1 MVDIVLINPRFE
13 TSYWGMEHA
22 LRLFAK
28 FGKRANM
35 PVSALPLLAALT
47 PAEHKITLIDENVED
62 IDFALCAKADI
73 VGITG
78 MTVQRFRMT
87 EILKELKE
95 RGCFTVIGG
104 PWVSVQ
110 EDYFGALANV
120 IFVGEAEE
128 TWPQF
133 LADWTERKHA
143 KRYEQAERTDMS
155 KVPPPRYD
163 LLKMNHYVVA
173 PVQFSRGCP
182 FTCEFCDII
191 VTFGRRPRLKT
202 TPQIIAELETLRRLG
217 GVDAVFIVDDNLIGN
232 KKAIKHILRE
242 VIAWQKAH
250 DYPVTFFAEASLDL
264 ADDEELLVLM
274 DEANIRSIFVGVE
287 TPNEESL
294 RETRKLQN
302 LRGKERSM
310 VEKVHAILAHGIEV
324 WGGMIVGFDHDGSD
338 IFDRQIRFVEQ
349 ARVIH
354 TSVGMLS
361 AIPKTPLYDRLA
373 GENRLDPADRT
384 PYGTNVIPLGMGRDA
399 LREGYLRVLHALYD
413 PKAYFARVDSLFLDG
428 GLSSSAA
435 RDAYLRSRPFRRF
448 ILYAH
453 AMIYA
458 GFVYFKL
465 QTAVEA
471 ADLRHHY
478 RRAFFN
484 VVRRRP
490 DPFVLQAY
498 ALKAVMH
505 YHYHTLIATIDADGH
520 LLNMF

>member
-1 MVDIVLINPRFE
+1 
-13 TSYWGMEHA
+13 
-22 LRLFAK
+22 
-28 FGKRANM
+28 
-35 PVSALPLLAALT
+35 
-47 PAEHKITLIDENVED
+47 
-62 IDFALCAKADI
+62 
-73 VGITG
+73 
-78 MTVQRFRMT
+78 
-87 EILKELKE
+87 
-95 RGCFTVIGG
+95 
-104 PWVSVQ
+104 
-110 EDYFGALANV
+110 
-120 IFVGEAEE
+120 
-128 TWPQF
+128 
-133 LADWTERKHA
+133 
-143 KRYEQAERTDMS
+143 
-155 KVPPPRYD
+155 
-163 LLKMNHYVVA
+163 
-173 PVQFSRGCP
+173 
-182 FTCEFCDII
+182 
-191 VTFGRRPRLKT
+191 
-202 TPQIIAELETLRRLG
+202 
-217 GVDAVFIVDDNLIGN
+217 
-232 KKAIKHILRE
+232 
-242 VIAWQKAH
+242 
-250 DYPVTFFAEASLDL
+250 
-264 ADDEELLVLM
+264 
-274 DEANIRSIFVGVE
+274 
-287 TPNEESL
+287 
-294 RETRKLQN
+294 
-302 LRGKERSM
+302 M

-361 AIPKTPLYDRLA
+361 AIPKTPLYERLA

-428 GLSSSAA
+428 GLKSSAA